1 MSFVYVLT
9 QKKWSLPVWLPTN
22 SNTISRLI
30 KSFINQYESTSDS
43 PGLYKPKFCQRQYVL
58 LFFLIAAAK
67 LRIFFF
73 PPYFHLFFLL
83 PVRLFLP
90 VQFRLPS
97 DGRFYLQLGKSIS
110 LTGEICFP
118 NWRVFSDP
126 IGVRFLTVRR
136 GRNPEPHRSVPCPS

>member
-73 PPYFHLFFLL
+73 RHTSTCFFLL
-83 PVRLFLP
+83 PARLFLP

-97 DGRFYLQLGKSIS
+97 DGRFFSPTGKIY
-110 LTGEICFP
+110 FP
-118 NWRVFSDP
+118 NWRDFSDP